1 MKVKMYEGG
10 LFVTEDGNYV
20 TLEDGEVLEIIEVID
35 NGEDGHDHYV
45 AMHEPTSSKI
55 ILYEDEFKKYT
66 PEMEMADRLSGA
78 CTAKKEKADAEKQKI
93 AELESAGKRP
103 NLGDE
108 VRYTS
113 ANRDGKDVK
122 FSAIDEIGTVI
133 DVNYVTALHVMYTV
147 LNKAETRQDVVVTNH
162 PHGWY
167 CDDDIQVLKSTTK
180 EYEYYGVYSSRTDKV
195 ELESLNVYKS
205 DTLDYAH
212 SMAGN
217 PLPSYLSVRK
227 VILTVLPE

>member
-20 TLEDGEVLEIIEVID
+20 TLEDDEVLEIIEVID

-78 CTAKKEKADAEKQKI
+78 CTAKKKKADIEKKKI
-93 AELESAGKRP
+93 AELEASGKRP

-113 ANRDGKDVK
+113 ANRDGKEVK
-122 FSAIDEIGTVI
+122 FSAIDVIGTVI

-147 LNKAETRQDVVVTNH
+147 LNKAENRQDVVVTNH
-162 PHGWY
+162 PQGWY
-167 CDDDIQVLKSTTK
+167 GDDEIQVLKSTAK
-180 EYEYYGVYSSRTDKV
+180 EYEFYGVYSSRTDKV
-195 ELESLNVYKS
+195 ILDSLNVYKA
-205 DTLDYAH
+205 DTDDFVR
-212 SMAGN
+212 SMVGE
-217 PLPSYLSVRK
+217 PIPSYLSVRK